1 MNKKLL
7 AAIFGSVLVL
17 GACGGGGDDASK
29 DEGTGGDSVVVDAEA
44 VVQQKCISCH
54 GDNLEGAMAP
64 ALDAIGGTL
73 SEEEIHTIIVDGQGA
88 MPGGLIQGD
97 EADAVAAWLA
107 DKK

>member
-17 GACGGGGDDASK
+17 GACGGGGDDAGSK
-29 DEGTGGDSVVVDAEA
+29 DEGGSSSVAVDAEA

-54 GDNLEGAMAP
+54 GDNLEGGAAP
-64 ALDAIGGTL
+64 AINKIGAEL
-73 SEEEIHTIIVDGQGA
+73 SESEIHDIIIDGQGG
-88 MPGGLIQGD
+88 MPGGIIKGD
-97 EADAVAAWLA
+97 DADAVAAWLA

>member
-17 GACGGGGDDASK
+17 GACGGGGDTGSN
-29 DEGTGGDSVVVDAEA
+29 DEGGSSTTVDAEA

-54 GDNLEGAMAP
+54 GDNLDNGSAP
-64 ALDAIGGTL
+64 AIDKIGATH
-73 SEEEIHTIIVDGQGA
+73 SEEEIHDIIVDGQGS
-88 MPGGLIQGD
+88 MPGGIIKGED
-97 EADAVAAWLA
+97 AEAVAAWLA